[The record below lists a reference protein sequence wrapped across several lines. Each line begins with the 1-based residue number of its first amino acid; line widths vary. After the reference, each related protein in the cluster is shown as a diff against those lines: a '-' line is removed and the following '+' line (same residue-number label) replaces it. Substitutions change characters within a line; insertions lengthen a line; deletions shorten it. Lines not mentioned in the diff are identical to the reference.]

1 MTRTDPHVS
10 QFQRDV
16 GQAMEALRMG
26 FQSEGVLAEGY
37 SVDLAMVE
45 RRIAIEVDGPWHFV
59 SPDRRSGW
67 EPTGSTVL
75 KRRQLQALGWEV
87 VSIPFYE
94 WPHGEMA
101 RKEYL
106 ELVLLGQGIDIRS

>member
-26 FQSEGVLAEGY
+26 FQSEVVLAEGY

-45 RRIAIEVDGPWHFV
+45 RRIAIEVDGN
-59 SPDRRSGW
+59 
-67 EPTGSTVL
+67 
-75 KRRQLQALGWEV
+75 V
-87 VSIPFYE
+87 VGGMTDKMPCLHKTTLLIAY
-94 WPHGEMA
+94 
-101 RKEYL
+101 RKL
-106 ELVLLGQGIDIRS
+106 

>member
-26 FQSEGVLAEGY
+26 FQSEVVLAEGY

-45 RRIAIEVDGPWHFV
+45 RRIAIEVRGGTGGTELSQEHHPRCVSCDDGRA
-59 SPDRRSGW
+59 STD
-67 EPTGSTVL
+67 PTGIHT
-75 KRRQLQALGWEV
+75 
-87 VSIPFYE
+87 
-94 WPHGEMA
+94 
-101 RKEYL
+101 
-106 ELVLLGQGIDIRS
+106 IRC